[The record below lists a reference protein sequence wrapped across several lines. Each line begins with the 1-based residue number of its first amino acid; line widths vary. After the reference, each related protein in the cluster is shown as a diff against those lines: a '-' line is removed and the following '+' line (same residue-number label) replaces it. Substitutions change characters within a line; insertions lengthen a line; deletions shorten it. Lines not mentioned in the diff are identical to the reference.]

1 MDDIADWRKRID
13 GIDEKLLEL
22 LNERARGAIEI
33 GKLKSKKGIEIHD
46 PIREKD
52 IISRVCAINNGPLSN
67 DAVQRLF
74 ERLINESKKL
84 EEK

>member
-1 MDDIADWRKRID
+1 MDDIVEWRKRID
-13 GIDEKLLEL
+13 GIDKKLLEL
-22 LNERARGAIEI
+22 LNERARCAIEI
-33 GKLKSKKGIEIHD
+33 GKLKLKQGIEIND
-46 PIREKD
+46 PSREKD
-52 IISRVCAINNGPLSN
+52 IISRICAINSGPLSD